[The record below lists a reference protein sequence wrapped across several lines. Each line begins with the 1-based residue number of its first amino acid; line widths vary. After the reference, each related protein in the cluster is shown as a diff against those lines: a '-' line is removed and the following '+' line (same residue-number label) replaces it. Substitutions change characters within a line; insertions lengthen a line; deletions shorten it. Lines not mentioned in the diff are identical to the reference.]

1 MPSANNDSFTFFL
14 QILVPV
20 ISLFYLIAVA
30 KTSKSML
37 NKNGESRCP
46 CLVHD
51 LKEKLLLF
59 PIGDNVSCAFVKY
72 GHYYVE
78 YVPSISNLLRDFI
91 ISQCWVMSNPFST
104 SIDMII

>member
-30 KTSKSML
+30 KTSKTML

-59 PIGDNVSCAFVKY
+59 PLGIMLAV
-72 GHYYVE
+72 HL
-78 YVPSISNLLRDFI
+78 SNMVI
-91 ISQCWVMSNPFST
+91 ITLSMFPLFPIC
-104 SIDMII
+104 